1 MTTFMLEEIDWS
13 TREIKVGA
21 VCCAA
26 LYCIGDNNCCVMKTS
41 VSVCHD
47 MASHPHM
54 LTDKELTS
62 VTASFKS
69 LESGL
74 RGATIKQEVRQYDM
88 SPFPEP
94 VIKFSFSMCTHIIH

>member
-1 MTTFMLEEIDWS
+1 MLEEIDWS
-13 TREIKVGA
+13 TREIKVD
-21 VCCAA
+21 VQS
-26 LYCIGDNNCCVMKTS
+26 LIVLRDDNVMKTS

-74 RGATIKQEVRQYDM
+74 RGATIKQEV
-88 SPFPEP
+88 
-94 VIKFSFSMCTHIIH
+94 II